1 MAPATQRGSAG
12 IVILVILVIGAV
24 VGMAMPQ
31 LGVPVFA
38 DLGCRLRGAQ
48 YVEFFGAK
56 GCIDES
62 DF

>member
-1 MAPATQRGSAG
+1 MATDERGSAG
-12 IVILVILVIGAV
+12 KVVLVIFAIGAI
-24 VGMAMPQ
+24 VGLAMPQ

-38 DLGCRLRGAQ
+38 DLGCQLRGAQ
-48 YVEFFGAK
+48 YVELFGAK

>member
-1 MAPATQRGSAG
+1 MATEDRGSAG
-12 IVILVILVIGAV
+12 SIVLVILVIAAV
-24 VGMAMPQ
+24 IGMAMPQ

-48 YVEFFGAK
+48 YVEVFGAK
-56 GCIDES
+56 GCIGES

>member
-1 MAPATQRGSAG
+1 M
-12 IVILVILVIGAV
+12 LVILVIAAV
-24 VGMAMPQ
+24 IGMAMPQ

-48 YVEFFGAK
+48 YVEVFGAK
-56 GCIDES
+56 GCIGES